1 MKFRK
6 HNVEHAIEEANERS
20 HKAASKSD
28 LWTNVWW
35 AEGAILHLQAIL
47 EYGLFDCYKDMKDF
61 LIDFYPSD
69 LPWNKKQCDQV
80 ISLILQ
86 DSRWPTLQEGFLTEW
101 NLDLT
106 KLLSQ

>member
-35 AEGAILHLQAIL
+35 AEGV
-47 EYGLFDCYKDMKDF
+47 LFFISKPY
-61 LIDFYPSD
+61 
-69 LPWNKKQCDQV
+69 WNMAYS
-80 ISLILQ
+80 IA
-86 DSRWPTLQEGFLTEW
+86 
-101 NLDLT
+101 T
-106 KLLSQ
+106 KT